1 MLSNNLVRRNTG
13 AREDDEATT
22 GSGSESAS
30 YSETETQ
37 KDKVLSVVYFLTT
50 AGRPPY
56 QSGIITL
63 SNARQQVSYKCLS
76 RSQQQVFLD
85 V

>member
-1 MLSNNLVRRNTG
+1 MLSNNLVRRRNTG

-63 SNARQQVSYKCLS
+63 SNAQQQVSYKVTTTS
-76 RSQQQVFLD
+76 VP
-85 V
+85 